1 MEPTVRQKQHLREM
15 SVAELLRRIPEEA
28 KLLIRSQ
35 AMLLKSEID
44 MKIGQSVKY
53 SIFLLAG
60 VIIAWLGIMAAVATV
75 IVVIGLFIPLWASAL
90 VVTLVLLIGG
100 GILALAGLGKL
111 RKMEWVPR
119 RTVETV
125 KENIQWLQKQSA

>member
-1 MEPTVRQKQHLREM
+1 M

>member
-28 KLLIRSQ
+28 RLLIRSQ
-35 AMLLKSEID
+35 TMLLKSELG

-90 VVTLVLLIGG
+90 VVTLALLIGG